1 MIWIKEVLEAQG
13 HQVWLDVDAMAGS
26 TLDAMAS
33 AVEGSSCVCVI
44 MNRDYKESAAC
55 R

>member
-1 MIWIKEVLEAQG
+1 MLEAQG

-44 MNRDYKESAAC
+44 LNRDYKESVAC